1 MRGAADVLALVQTC
15 HKIPRSHSGHTRSTL
30 RARGR
35 DSDSPFSLHRA
46 SCLVRDLA
54 TTIATM
60 QRSQSQCRGGCAN
73 GTSRAPLRPACFAHA
88 NVVATSVLDRSCRA
102 CGVARLILAWSSGP
116 SAFSCLS
123 GFVQCCAATWARS
136 RAASS
141 DILSRCTSLHPAE
154 PAPPSNTARQRH
166 KYSSSRRRTV
176 AAGVAPGVTHS
187 GRRSPPRHTWRASRK
202 RYTLPTSTAT
212 CSDHDW
218 SHRTRALDVAL
229 HLHSAAL
236 AMRSEVAP
244 HLALRICTPHDAR

>member
-1 MRGAADVLALVQTC
+1 
-15 HKIPRSHSGHTRSTL
+15 
-30 RARGR
+30 
-35 DSDSPFSLHRA
+35 
-46 SCLVRDLA
+46 
-54 TTIATM
+54 M

-102 CGVARLILAWSSGP
+102 CGAARLILAWSSGP

-141 DILSRCTSLHPAE
+141 DILSRCTGLHPAE

-212 CSDHDW
+212 CSITIGRIGRGPW
-218 SHRTRALDVAL
+218 TWRCTCIP
-229 HLHSAAL
+229 
-236 AMRSEVAP
+236 P
-244 HLALRICTPHDAR
+244 HLQCAVKSRLTWRCASAHRMMHAKGPHPCAQGP